1 MQSPQISTGA
11 GAQAGSLAQS
21 SSWQSIFPSPSLSRA
36 ALQTSTPQPAIGRS
50 WHTPA
55 AQTSVVQALPSSQSA
70 AVLQGRQPAM
80 VVSSQLPEAL
90 HTSMV
95 QGLESL
101 QSVVVVQ
108 RLQPG
113 TARWPHTPAS
123 QVSVVRVLPWLRAV
137 DGVRR

>member
-1 MQSPQISTGA
+1 MQSPQISTGAA

-21 SSWQSIFPSPSLSRA
+21 SSWQSIFPSPSLSMPS
-36 ALQTSTPQPAIGRS
+36 LQTSTPQPAIGRA

-55 AQTSVVQALPSSQSA
+55 AQTA

-123 QVSVVRVLPWLRAV
+123 QVSVVQVFPSLQSLAVLHGMHPAT
-137 DGVRR
+137 